1 MIQTYDLAINTLLER
16 TVNTP
21 VGNALETVFS
31 IGSMVSLK
39 AWLADKPSVD
49 TLQVS
54 YWDNGALY
62 NAWCPGMRSV
72 TAKATYARLGNSRR
86 DYAGV
91 RCIAATGSHWL
102 GIDTKSQTVLL
113 YSDKPLS

>member
-1 MIQTYDLAINTLLER
+1 MIQPYDLAINTLLER

-21 VGNALETVFS
+21 VGNALEAVCA
-31 IGSMVSLK
+31 IGSMVALK
-39 AWLADKPSVD
+39 AWLTDKTSVD

-62 NAWCPGMRSV
+62 NAWLPGMRTV
-72 TAKATYARLGNSRR
+72 TTKATYARLGSSRR

-102 GIDTKSQTVLL
+102 GIDTKTQTVLL
-113 YSDKPLS
+113 YSVNPLT